1 MPEKIQTGVWISHH
15 KIEIPKGRKVTS
27 DQRGKEAGTKA
38 IVCIGVNTEDQV
50 KEGVSL
56 DNQRANIMAYSDL
69 KDLVRVC
76 EFGCV
81 GAESA

>member
-1 MPEKIQTGVWISHH
+1 M
-15 KIEIPKGRKVTS
+15 GREVTS
-27 DQRGKEAGTKA
+27 NKRGKEAITKA
-38 IVCIGVNTEDQV
+38 IGCIRVNTEDQV

-56 DNQRANIMAYSDL
+56 DNQRAKIRAYSDL

-76 EFGCV
+76 EFGYV